1 MKRRIRKTRI
11 PLGVFVLQLTL
22 LLALSAAISAG
33 YFYFSV
39 RRDVAGIEQFTRK
52 HSVALAGAFADVA
65 ELSFRVQ
72 KFDSLKKLFLDE
84 MSAGMIDEAFF
95 VLPTGKIVAHSNPQ
109 TEKNLEGTIGS
120 DEFSYNPDIILGPL
134 HRKEKD
140 IRFSPYNIIGKKVP
154 FHKIERE
161 LIRRYIYSD
170 VMVNGWITTKAV
182 FTVKKKKELPV
193 GTVGFITGKEKIYRR
208 IEEGRKEGLRLAAY
222 LAAASGGISLIIF
235 LIVMLRYRMI
245 AENTEKL
252 AAARERPVEGKIPAR
267 ETFKTED
274 VTGADSAP
282 VNVANEDDETGA
294 GKPAVE
300 GPERGTEVMFLGK
313 EVRKPVRD
321 AIPIKKM
328 KA

>member
-11 PLGVFVLQLTL
+11 PLGVFVL
-22 LLALSAAISAG
+22 LLALLMTLSAAISAG

-39 RRDVAGIEQFTRK
+39 RRDVANIEQFTMK

-65 ELSFRVQ
+65 ELSFRV
-72 KFDSLKKLFLDE
+72 KKYDSLKKLFRDE

-134 HRKEKD
+134 HRKERD
-140 IRFSPYNIIGKKVP
+140 IRFSPYNIIGGKIP
-154 FHKIERE
+154 FNKIERE
-161 LIRRYIYSD
+161 LIRRYIYGD

-182 FTVKKKKELPV
+182 FAVKKKKELPV

-208 IEEGRKEGLRLAAY
+208 IEEGRKEVLRLAAY
-222 LAAASGGISLIIF
+222 LGAASAAISLVIF
-235 LIVMLRYRMI
+235 FIVMLRYRMI
-245 AENTEKL
+245 AVNMEKL
-252 AAARERPVEGKIPAR
+252 ATVRERPAEGKVSAR
-267 ETFKTED
+267 DSFRADEVKGE
-274 VTGADSAP
+274 GALP
-282 VNVANEDDETGA
+282 VNLANADDEA
-294 GKPAVE
+294 AAVRPAVE
-300 GPERGTEVMFLGK
+300 GPERGTEVMFLEK